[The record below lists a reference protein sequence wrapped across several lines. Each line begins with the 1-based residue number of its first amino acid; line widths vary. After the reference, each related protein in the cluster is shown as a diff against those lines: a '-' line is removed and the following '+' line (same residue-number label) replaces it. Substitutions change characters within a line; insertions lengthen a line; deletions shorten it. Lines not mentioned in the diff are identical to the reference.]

1 MPEFLF
7 CFLHSI
13 NTKLWLCFVTCNFR
27 FARDWLLLLRAEA
40 LLADPDSRGLGV
52 LEARKIRARG
62 TCDVC
67 VCNTFPYLA
76 AEIQRNCKDGCD
88 HVVLCQWCNMRDITD
103 TILNYFHFS
112 LTYELYEW
120 GILDCRLF
128 LKFVASP
135 EE

>member
-13 NTKLWLCFVTCNFR
+13 NTKLWLCFVTYNFM
-27 FARDWLLLLRAEA
+27 FAREWLLLLLLRAEA

-67 VCNTFPYLA
+67 NTVPYLI
-76 AEIQRNCKDGCD
+76 AEIQRNCKDGCT
-88 HVVLCQWCNMRDITD
+88 M
-103 TILNYFHFS
+103 
-112 LTYELYEW
+112 
-120 GILDCRLF
+120 
-128 LKFVASP
+128 
-135 EE
+135 